1 MNPRV
6 DLRAPAGRGRPA
18 RPTSSTPRT
27 RRTSSPRSRS
37 RRGGRSAA
45 PSPRASPPRRP
56 ADVEGSAAGA
66 GPSGAQAPVVQRS
79 RSNKRKR
86 SIQRRLNQQVIEE
99 AEHEARLEESQLE
112 DDFNTPEATILS
124 NRRTNLDLQEEM
136 DSKRR
141 RVILTKIENNTK
153 ATLERFDF
161 AKTSLNTSAAAKIKS
176 VEDSYAR
183 RQLEQEKERRV
194 IEKEEKDL
202 QDTLNKS
209 KTDYAIFHA
218 SDNAALENLIAAVQ
232 APETEDS
239 HDQDSHDQDTD
250 EEEEEDQDQEDEDD
264 E

>member
-6 DLRAPAGRGRPA
+6 DLRAPAGRGRSA
-18 RPTSSTPRT
+18 RPASSTPRT

-66 GPSGAQAPVVQRS
+66 GPSGAQAPVVQSS
-79 RSNKRKR
+79 RSTKRKH
-86 SIQRRLNQQVIEE
+86 SIQRRLDDQVIEQ

-124 NRRTNLDLQEEM
+124 NRRTNLDLEEQM

-161 AKTSLNTSAAAKIKS
+161 AKTSLNTSAAAKIQS
-176 VEDSYAR
+176 VEDRYAR
-183 RQLEQEKERRV
+183 KQLEREKERQQ

-202 QDTLNKS
+202 QDNLNKG

-218 SDNAALENLIAAVQ
+218 SDNAALENLVASVQ
-232 APETEDS
+232 APETEDAN
-239 HDQDSHDQDTD
+239 DQDTEEED
-250 EEEEEDQDQEDEDD
+250 EEEDQEDEDEDD

>member
-6 DLRAPAGRGRPA
+6 DLRAPAGRGRLA

-66 GPSGAQAPVVQRS
+66 GPSGAQAPVVQSS
-79 RSNKRKR
+79 RSTKRKH
-86 SIQRRLNQQVIEE
+86 SIQRRLDDQVIEQ

-112 DDFNTPEATILS
+112 EDFNTPEATILS
-124 NRRTNLDLQEEM
+124 NRRTNLNLEEVM
-136 DSKRR
+136 DGKRR
-141 RVILTKIENNTK
+141 RVILTKIEDHTK
-153 ATLERFDF
+153 ATMERFDY
-161 AKTSLNTSAAAKIKS
+161 AKTSLNASATAKIKS
-176 VEDSYAR
+176 VEDRYDR
-183 RQLEQEKERRV
+183 RQLERDKERRQ
-194 IEKEEKDL
+194 IEKKEKDL
-202 QDTLNKS
+202 RDKLNKG

-218 SDNAALENLIAAVQ
+218 DDNAALENLVASVQ
-232 APETEDS
+232 APEMEDAN
-239 HDQDSHDQDTD
+239 DQDSGEEEEE
-250 EEEEEDQDQEDEDD
+250 EEEEEDEDD

>member
-6 DLRAPAGRGRPA
+6 DLRAPAGRERSA
-18 RPTSSTPRT
+18 RPTASTPRT
-27 RRTSSPRSRS
+27 RRPSSPRSRS

-45 PSPRASPPRRP
+45 PSPRPSPGLLP
-56 ADVEGSAAGA
+56 ANVVEGSEAGA
-66 GPSGAQAPVVQRS
+66 GPSGAQAPVVQSS
-79 RSNKRKR
+79 RSTKRKH
-86 SIQRRLNQQVIEE
+86 SIQRRLDDQVIEQ

-161 AKTSLNTSAAAKIKS
+161 AKTSLNTSAAAKIQS
-176 VEDSYAR
+176 VEDRYAR
-183 RQLEQEKERRV
+183 RQLEREKERRA

-202 QDTLNKS
+202 QDTLNKG

-218 SDNAALENLIAAVQ
+218 SDNAALENLFASVQ
-232 APETEDS
+232 APETEDA
-239 HDQDSHDQDTD
+239 HDQDTE

>member
-6 DLRAPAGRGRPA
+6 DLRAPAGRGRTA

-66 GPSGAQAPVVQRS
+66 GPSGAQAPVVQSS
-79 RSNKRKR
+79 RSTKRKH
-86 SIQRRLNQQVIEE
+86 SIQRRLDDQVIEQ

-112 DDFNTPEATILS
+112 EDFNTPEATILS
-124 NRRTNLDLQEEM
+124 NRRTNLNLEEVM
-136 DSKRR
+136 DGKRR
-141 RVILTKIENNTK
+141 RVILTKIEDHTK
-153 ATLERFDF
+153 ATMERFDY
-161 AKTSLNTSAAAKIKS
+161 AKTSLNASATAKIKS
-176 VEDSYAR
+176 VEDRYDR
-183 RQLEQEKERRV
+183 RQLERDRERRQ
-194 IEKEEKDL
+194 IEKKEKDL
-202 QDTLNKS
+202 RDKLNKG

-218 SDNAALENLIAAVQ
+218 DDNAALENLVASVQ
-232 APETEDS
+232 APEMEDAN
-239 HDQDSHDQDTD
+239 DQDSGEEEEE
-250 EEEEEDQDQEDEDD
+250 EEEEEDEDD